1 VHVWDF
7 SRLNFI
13 YTLLSKRKLTW
24 FVEKNIVTGWDDPRF
39 ATVRGIL
46 RRGMTVEALRSY
58 IISQGASQR
67 EILLEWD
74 KIWSGNK
81 KVIDPVSARHTA
93 LEKKD
98 LYFLNLK

>member
-1 VHVWDF
+1 VWDF

-24 FVEKNIVTGWDDPRF
+24 FVENNIVTGWDDPRF

-81 KVIDPVSARHTA
+81 KVIDPVSSRHTA

-98 LYFLNLK
+98 LYFRI